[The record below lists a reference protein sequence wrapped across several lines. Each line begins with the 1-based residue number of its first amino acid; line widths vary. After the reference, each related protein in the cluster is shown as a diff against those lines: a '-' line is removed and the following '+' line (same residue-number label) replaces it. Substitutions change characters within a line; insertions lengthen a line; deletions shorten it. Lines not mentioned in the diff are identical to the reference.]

1 MPWVEG
7 CALVTLCSYR
17 SVTRRLSL
25 ALLKETRVLHET
37 LKVQVGR
44 VLPLPLLQVYLHTVP
59 PMYMTYMYTA
69 YTVCSCRLNVP
80 QSWM

>member
-1 MPWVEG
+1 MTAPPSSSSTGNSGEGGASGEYYCVPWVEA

-37 LKVQVGR
+37 LKVQVG
-44 VLPLPLLQVYLHTVP
+44 YD
-59 PMYMTYMYTA
+59 
-69 YTVCSCRLNVP
+69 
-80 QSWM
+80 

>member
-44 VLPLPLLQVYLHTVP
+44 VMPLMLLQVHVTYIPVQVTYYL
-59 PMYMTYMYTA
+59 YM
-69 YTVCSCRLNVP
+69 
-80 QSWM
+80 